1 MKTKNVLRILAIV
14 FAMVLMLAIASCDL
28 FKPEETTPETTTPQ
42 NTEHVHTEES
52 IPAVAPTCTTTGKT
66 AGKKCS
72 ECGEILV
79 PQMDIAVVGHTWD
92 AGKVTVA
99 PTCVAAGEVT
109 YTCEA
114 EGCGAT
120 ETKEIPATGE
130 HTPGEA
136 ATCTTA
142 QTCTVCNEVLVAA
155 LGHTPGEAANC
166 TTAQTCTVC
175 NEVLAAALGHSYQRD
190 VANNEQRFNATWGVC
205 TECDFVEAKHEHILE
220 NGKCKYCE
228 AVPFT
233 MEVTSIFD
241 MDNDS
246 KGDVFTMAN
255 MLPEMFRAE
264 GVLHINA
271 KVDSLTTVDHGE
283 YDEAKGGD
291 ATKLPYAH
299 FYVSDGNKENSY
311 LLYKVT
317 APKAGVYDL
326 AIHIRLKD
334 ARYREAAILV
344 NGEKQVEYSYGWSND
359 SSAALDDTTKKL
371 WSNDFLIGTY
381 VYGFQVTLKEGEN
394 EIKITAPGQTAKTQ
408 HIRDMFFAY
417 NACASGEHSYKRD
430 VANNPQRFN
439 ATWGVC
445 TDCGFVEEKHEHILE
460 NGKCKYCE
468 AVPFTMEVT
477 SIFDMNNDSKGD
489 VFTMANMLPEQ
500 FRAEGA
506 LHINAKVDSL
516 TTVDHGEYDE
526 AKGGDATKLPYAHFY
541 VSDGNKENS
550 YLLYKVTAP
559 KAGVYDL
566 AIHIRLKDARYRE
579 AAILVNGEKQ
589 VEYSYGWSNDSSAA
603 LDDTT
608 KKLWSN
614 DFLIG
619 TYVYGFQ
626 VTLKEGENEIKIT
639 APGQTAKTQH
649 IRDMFFVWTQCI
661 NGEHSYQKDVANNE
675 QRFNATW
682 GVCTECG
689 YVEEKHEHILED
701 GKCKYCEATPNTME
715 VTSIFDMDQDTK
727 GDVFTMANMLP
738 EQFREDYVLH
748 INAKVDSLTTVD
760 HGEYDEAKGG
770 DATKLP
776 YAHFYVSD
784 GNKENSYLLYK
795 VTAPKAG
802 VYDLAIHIRLKD
814 ARYREAA
821 ILVNGEKQVEYSY
834 GWSND
839 SSAALDDTTKKLWS
853 NDFLIGTYVYGF
865 QVTLKEGENE
875 IKITAPGQTAK
886 TQHIRDMFFAWN
898 CEANNQHYVVDGV
911 CVVCGFEHATCEF
924 STRPDV
930 YTPATCM
937 EAGCRIY
944 SCATCGAVKETTVK
958 ALGHKAGD
966 DGVCV
971 NCKAYEQYEL
981 VWNDNQAAKVNTQKP
996 PQSFYAINGWSVA
1009 NWIDRESL
1017 PEGSLLVVTG
1027 GVWVY
1032 PEMLKDKN
1040 VNNARPARFA
1050 GPVTKVMDDS
1060 FWNGHITLAI
1070 LVNSGSKSSIQVWTP
1085 IENAVVSDH
1094 RHSYTV
1100 VETIVPTCTEA
1111 GKWELTCECGD
1122 KTYETVNALGHT
1134 HPENLVAGSKCE
1146 VCGEACEYPAINTF
1160 ANDIVT
1166 IAPVLPEAF
1175 KNAISVSAQDAWANP
1190 NNTRGNDYIYYDEV
1204 VNTSGGQR
1212 FSNPDPFVSVY
1223 LAGNEGAKI
1232 EFIVNVPETGVY
1244 DFAIHTR
1251 LASATQRG
1259 NKITVNG
1266 GTENERVLDFDF
1278 LLSAIDV
1285 AMVRDHD
1292 NTKSAYIYGAS
1303 LKLNLVA
1310 GPNTVT
1316 FSAITDEIWQSGDV
1330 SDSVY
1335 IRHLYFTKTGEWTAP
1350 HEHTWSAEPTE
1361 TKEATCTEAGYKAY
1375 KCTACNVVK
1384 TETIAAKGHVKGDLI
1399 LSNDPTC
1406 ISQREN
1412 IYDCTACDEVIVELN
1427 ATGDNARL
1435 NHTLDADNKCTT
1447 CGVQFTAIDL
1457 KWTLGK
1463 EWDNK
1468 DIHNMYVMKD
1478 STINASST
1486 AVFTNAEIPVGS
1498 IIKVAKGYDGKIDG
1512 WDVTRRDID
1521 NANPARV
1528 GRCDISTFAARPYWA
1543 DKGAEFTT
1551 QLDPTLG
1558 ARYAYYYFTVKRE
1571 DGKAMTAEELA
1582 TALVVLVPTK

>member
-28 FKPEETTPETTTPQ
+28 FKPEETTPEETTPQ

-52 IPAVAPTCTTTGKT
+52 IPAVAPTCTTIGKT

-79 PQMDIAVVGHTWD
+79 PQMDIAVVAHTWD
-92 AGKVTVA
+92 AGQVTVA

-120 ETKEIPATGE
+120 ETEEIPATGE

-155 LGHTPGEAANC
+155 LGHTPGEAATC

-175 NEVLAAALGHSYQRD
+175 NAELAAALAHSYQRD
-190 VANNEQRFNATWGVC
+190 VANNAQRFNATWGVC
-205 TECDFVEAKHEHILE
+205 TDCGFVEAKHEHILE

-241 MDNDS
+241 MDGDS

-291 ATKLPYAH
+291 ASKLPYAH
-299 FYVSDGNKENSY
+299 FYVSDGNKANSY

-334 ARYREAAILV
+334 AKYREATITI
-344 NGEKQVEYSYGWSND
+344 NGEKQVEFSYGWSADGNLND
-359 SSAALDDTTKKL
+359 EQKKL
-371 WSNDFLIGTY
+371 LSNDFLIGSY
-381 VYGFQVTLKEGEN
+381 IYGFQVTLKEGEN
-394 EIKITAPGQTAKTQ
+394 EIKITAPGQTPKTQ
-408 HIRDMFFAY
+408 HYRDLFFAY

-445 TDCGFVEEKHEHILE
+445 TDCGFVEAKHEHILE

-468 AVPFTMEVT
+468 AVPYTAEVT
-477 SIFDMNNDSKGD
+477 SIFDMNGDSKGD

-526 AKGGDATKLPYAHFY
+526 AKGGDASKLPYAHFY
-541 VSDGNKENS
+541 VSDGNKANS

-566 AIHIRLKDARYRE
+566 AIHIRLKDAKYRE
-579 AAILVNGEKQ
+579 ATITINGEKQ
-589 VEYSYGWSNDSSAA
+589 VEFSYGWSADGNLNDEQ
-603 LDDTT
+603 
-608 KKLWSN
+608 KKLLSN

-619 TYVYGFQ
+619 SYIYGFQ

-639 APGQTAKTQH
+639 APGQTPKTQH
-649 IRDMFFVWTQCI
+649 YRD
-661 NGEHSYQKDVANNE
+661 
-675 QRFNATW
+675 
-682 GVCTECG
+682 
-689 YVEEKHEHILED
+689 L
-701 GKCKYCEATPNTME
+701 
-715 VTSIFDMDQDTK
+715 
-727 GDVFTMANMLP
+727 
-738 EQFREDYVLH
+738 
-748 INAKVDSLTTVD
+748 
-760 HGEYDEAKGG
+760 
-770 DATKLP
+770 
-776 YAHFYVSD
+776 
-784 GNKENSYLLYK
+784 
-795 VTAPKAG
+795 
-802 VYDLAIHIRLKD
+802 
-814 ARYREAA
+814 
-821 ILVNGEKQVEYSY
+821 
-834 GWSND
+834 
-839 SSAALDDTTKKLWS
+839 
-853 NDFLIGTYVYGF
+853 
-865 QVTLKEGENE
+865 
-875 IKITAPGQTAK
+875 
-886 TQHIRDMFFAWN
+886 FFAWN
-898 CEANNQHYVVDGV
+898 CEANKQHYVVDGK

-971 NCKAYEQYEL
+971 NCEAYKQYEL

-1040 VNNARPARFA
+1040 VNNARPSRFA

-1070 LVNSGSKSSIQVWTP
+1070 LVNSGSKGSIQVWTP
-1085 IENAVVSDH
+1085 VENAVVSDH

-1100 VETIVPTCTEA
+1100 VETIAPTCTA
-1111 GKWELTCECGD
+1111 PGKWELTCECGD
-1122 KTYETVNALGHT
+1122 KTTETVNALGHT
-1134 HPENLVAGSKCE
+1134 HPENLTAGSKCE

-1160 ANDIVT
+1160 ANEIVT

-1204 VNTSGGQR
+1204 VNTSGGKR
-1212 FSNPDPFVSVY
+1212 FENPDPFVSVY
-1223 LAGNEGAKI
+1223 LAGNENAKI

-1251 LASATQRG
+1251 LASVTQRG

-1266 GTENERVLDFDF
+1266 GTENEQILDFDF

-1292 NTKSAYIYGAS
+1292 NTKSAYVYGAS

-1316 FSAITDEIWQSGDV
+1316 FSAITDEVWLSGDV
-1330 SDSVY
+1330 SNSVY
-1335 IRHLYFTKTGEWTAP
+1335 IRHLYFVKSGDWTAK
-1350 HEHTWSAEPTE
+1350 HEHTWSAEPTDS
-1361 TKEATCTEAGYKAY
+1361 KEATCTEAGYKAY
-1375 KCTACNVVK
+1375 KCTECNVVK
-1384 TETIAAKGHVKGDLI
+1384 TETIAAKGHVKGELI
-1399 LSNDPTC
+1399 VSNDPTC

-1447 CGVQFTAIDL
+1447 CGVQFVAIDL

-1486 AVFTNAEIPVGS
+1486 AVFTNAEIPVGA

-1512 WDVTRRDID
+1512 WNVTRRDID

-1528 GRCDISTFAARPYWA
+1528 GRCDISTFAVRNYWN
-1543 DKGAEFTT
+1543 DGGKDFTT

-1582 TALVVLVPTK
+1582 TALVVLVPAK

>member
-1 MKTKNVLRILAIV
+1 MKTKNVLRILAVV
-14 FAMVLMLAIASCDL
+14 FAMVMMFVIVSCD
-28 FKPEETTPETTTPQ
+28 KTPDEPETTTPQ

-79 PQMDIAVVGHTWD
+79 PQMDIAVVAHTWD
-92 AGKVTVA
+92 AGQVTVA
-99 PTCVAAGEVT
+99 PTCVAAGEMT

-120 ETKEIPATGE
+120 ETEEIPATGE

-155 LGHTPGEAANC
+155 LGHTPGDAATC

-190 VANNEQRFNATWGVC
+190 VANNPQRFNATWGIC
-205 TECDFVEAKHEHILE
+205 TDCDFVEAKHEHILE

-241 MDNDS
+241 MDNDT

-255 MLPEMFRAE
+255 MLPEQFRAE

-271 KVDSLTTVDHGE
+271 KLDNLSTAPHGE

-291 ATKLPYAH
+291 GSKLPYAH
-299 FYVSDGNKENSY
+299 FYCNDSGKDATY

-334 ARYREAAILV
+334 AKYREAAILV
-344 NGEKQVEYSYGWSND
+344 NGEKQVEYSYGWSADGNLND
-359 SSAALDDTTKKL
+359 EQKKL
-371 WSNDFLIGTY
+371 LSNDFLIGSY
-381 VYGFQVTLKEGEN
+381 VYGFQVTLKAGEN
-394 EIKITAPGQTAKTQ
+394 EIKIIAPGQTAKTQ
-408 HIRDMFFAY
+408 HFRDLFFAW
-417 NACASGEHSYKRD
+417 NQCANGEHTYTRD

-439 ATWGVC
+439 ATWGIC
-445 TDCGFVEEKHEHILE
+445 LECGFVHEKHEHILE

-468 AVPFTMEVT
+468 ATPTTAEVT
-477 SIFDMNNDSKGD
+477 SIIDFDKDGKGD
-489 VFTMANMLPEQ
+489 TFTMANMLPEQ
-500 FRAEGA
+500 FRAEGV
-506 LHINAKVDSL
+506 LHLSAKLDNLS
-516 TTVDHGEYDE
+516 TAPHGEYDE
-526 AKGGDATKLPYAHFY
+526 AKGGDGSKLPYAHFY
-541 VSDGNKENS
+541 CNDSGKDAT

-566 AIHIRLKDARYRE
+566 AIHIRLKDAKYRE
-579 AAILVNGEKQ
+579 ASIAVNGETQ
-589 VEYSYGWSNDSSAA
+589 VEYTYGWSADGNLNDEQ
-603 LDDTT
+603 
-608 KKLWSN
+608 KKLLSN

-619 TYVYGFQ
+619 SYIYGFQ

-639 APGQTAKTQH
+639 APNQTPKTQH
-649 IRDMFFVWTQCI
+649 FRD
-661 NGEHSYQKDVANNE
+661 
-675 QRFNATW
+675 
-682 GVCTECG
+682 
-689 YVEEKHEHILED
+689 L
-701 GKCKYCEATPNTME
+701 
-715 VTSIFDMDQDTK
+715 
-727 GDVFTMANMLP
+727 
-738 EQFREDYVLH
+738 
-748 INAKVDSLTTVD
+748 
-760 HGEYDEAKGG
+760 
-770 DATKLP
+770 
-776 YAHFYVSD
+776 
-784 GNKENSYLLYK
+784 
-795 VTAPKAG
+795 
-802 VYDLAIHIRLKD
+802 
-814 ARYREAA
+814 
-821 ILVNGEKQVEYSY
+821 
-834 GWSND
+834 
-839 SSAALDDTTKKLWS
+839 
-853 NDFLIGTYVYGF
+853 
-865 QVTLKEGENE
+865 
-875 IKITAPGQTAK
+875 
-886 TQHIRDMFFAWN
+886 FFAWN
-898 CEANNQHYVVDGV
+898 CEANKQHYVVDGV
-911 CVVCGFEHATCEF
+911 CVACGFEHATCEF

-937 EAGCRIY
+937 ETGCRIY

-958 ALGHKAGD
+958 AIGHKAGD

-971 NCKAYEQYEL
+971 NCGAYKQYEL

-996 PQSFYAINGWSVA
+996 PQSFYAINGWSVT
-1009 NWIDRESL
+1009 NWIDRETL

-1040 VNNARPARFA
+1040 VNNARPSRFA

-1070 LVNSGSKSSIQVWTP
+1070 LCNSGSKGSIQVWTP
-1085 IENAVVSDH
+1085 VENAVVSDH

-1111 GKWELTCECGD
+1111 GKWELTCECGE

-1204 VNTSGGQR
+1204 VNTSGGKR
-1212 FSNPDPFVSVY
+1212 FENPDPFVSVY

-1244 DFAIHTR
+1244 DFAIHMR
-1251 LASATQRG
+1251 LSSATQRG

-1266 GTENERVLDFDF
+1266 GTENEQVLDFDF

-1292 NTKSAYIYGAS
+1292 NTKSAYLYGES

-1316 FSAITDEIWQSGDV
+1316 FSAITDEVWQSGDV

-1361 TKEATCTEAGYKAY
+1361 TKDATCTEAGYKAY

-1384 TETIAAKGHVKGDLI
+1384 TETIAAKGHVKGDLVMTTP
-1399 LSNDPTC
+1399 PTC

-1412 IYDCTACDEVIVELN
+1412 IYDCTACDEVIVELSKES
-1427 ATGDNARL
+1427 ADARL

-1463 EWDNK
+1463 EWDNM

-1486 AVFTNAEIPVGS
+1486 AVFTNAEIPVGA
-1498 IIKVAKGYDGKIDG
+1498 IIKVAAGYDGKIDG

-1528 GRCDISTFAARPYWA
+1528 GRCDISTFGARNYWN
-1543 DKGAEFTT
+1543 DGGKEFTT